1 MEEPLVTE
9 NEAGE
14 NSDIDVGDVGEGMA
28 EEDVSDEEI
37 DLNELER
44 RMWKD
49 KIKYRRL
56 KEQQKNIHENNN
68 NDKRKYKQSLEQ
80 ARRKKMARAQDGI
93 LKYMLKIMEV
103 CKAQGFVY
111 GIIPEKGKPVSGASD
126 NIRAWWKEK
135 VKFDKNGPVAIAKY
149 QAENGPLGVQKN
161 HVIAT
166 STSYSLQD
174 LQDTTLGSLLSSL
187 MQHCDP
193 PQRRFPLEKGIPP
206 PWWPSGDED
215 WWPQLGLQKGQGPL
229 PYKKPHDLKKVWKV
243 GVLTAVIKHMSPD
256 IAKIRKL
263 IRQSKCLQDKM
274 TAKESATWLG
284 VLNQEEACIKQ
295 LNQIHG
301 TSKSSSISGNAN
313 DAGCMATSS
322 SNEYDIDDYTYSP
335 SSDSTKDDAQNE
347 QTDVNPHE
355 RNPNLQEGHTA
366 SERNSLNNKTT
377 DNSSVAARGGRL
389 VSNSK
394 KKRSHSNSS
403 IQEQRPFLCP
413 HEGCLHQDQRNGFLN
428 ISQRNSHAN
437 NCHHKSGTEG
447 YMGAGTGVNQ
457 AELFI
462 EPLSQYSTGFPSV
475 HVISHSM
482 YTEGDQHELFT
493 GFHKTGVQPEG
504 QPGLSRFSESD
515 RSLNAR
521 QQLQQSSDGNQVG
534 RAIVEIQ
541 DGAGPVFGPPLLM
554 DSSSTDLCG
563 DVTNW
568 QRDGFNSVTGK
579 LGNHFE
585 PQSDGLPVD
594 YGFGSPFDFGIGAAS
609 TLDADLDFSFDED
622 FIQYF
627 GA

>member
-1 MEEPLVTE
+1 MVTE
-9 NEAGE
+9 NEAEE

-37 DLNELER
+37 DLNELEKR
-44 RMWKD
+44 IWKD
-49 KIKYRRL
+49 RIKYRRL
-56 KEQQKNIHENNN
+56 KEQQKNMPEKNN

-103 CKAQGFVY
+103 CNAQGFVY

-126 NIRAWWKEK
+126 NLRSWWKEK
-135 VKFDKNGPVAIAKY
+135 VKFDRNGPAAIAKY
-149 QAENGPLGVQKN
+149 QAENSPLGAQKN
-161 HVIAT
+161 HLIVT

-215 WWPQLGLQKGQGPL
+215 WWPQLGLQKGQGPP

-243 GVLTAVIKHMSPD
+243 GVLTSVIKHMSPD
-256 IAKIRKL
+256 VAKIRKL

-284 VLNQEEACIKQ
+284 VLNQEEACIQQ
-295 LNQIHG
+295 LNQNHG
-301 TSKSSSISGNAN
+301 ASKSSSISGSPN
-313 DAGCMATSS
+313 DAGCLTTSS
-322 SNEYDIDDYTYSP
+322 ANEYDIDDYSYSP
-335 SSDSTKDDAQNE
+335 SSDSMKDDAQNE
-347 QTDVNPHE
+347 QTEVNPRE
-355 RNPNLQEGHTA
+355 RNLNLRGGHTA

-377 DNSSVAARGGRL
+377 DNSSVVARGGGL

-403 IQEQRPFLCP
+403 IQEKHPFLCP
-413 HEGCLHQDQRNGFLN
+413 HEGCWHQDQRNGFLD

-437 NCHHKSGTEG
+437 NCPYKPGTEG
-447 YMGAGTGVNQ
+447 YMGAGAGVKQ
-457 AELFI
+457 AELFT
-462 EPLSQYSTGFPSV
+462 EPLSQYSARFPSV
-475 HVISHSM
+475 RVISRTM

-493 GFHKTGVQPEG
+493 GLHKTGVQSEG
-504 QPGLSRFSESD
+504 QLGLSRFGESD
-515 RSLNAR
+515 RSSHTR
-521 QQLQQSSDGNQVG
+521 QQLQQSNDGNQVQ

-541 DGAGPVFGPPLLM
+541 DGSSPVFGPPLVM
-554 DSSSTDLCG
+554 DSSSTELCA

-568 QRDGFNSVTGK
+568 QRDGFNIVTGK
-579 LGNHFE
+579 LVGNHFE

-594 YGFGSPFDFGIGAAS
+594 YGFSSPFDFGIDAAGS
-609 TLDADLDFSFDED
+609 LDADLDFSLDED

>member
-1 MEEPLVTE
+1 MVTD
-9 NEAGE
+9 NEAGD
-14 NSDIDVGDVGEGMA
+14 NSDIDVGDIGEGMA

-37 DLNELER
+37 ELNELEK

-49 KIKYRRL
+49 RIKYRRL
-56 KEQQKNIHENNN
+56 KEQERNIAEKSNNE
-68 NDKRKYKQSLEQ
+68 KRKYKQSLEQ

-103 CKAQGFVY
+103 CEAQGFVY

-135 VKFDKNGPVAIAKY
+135 VKFDKNGPAAIAKY
-149 QAENGPLGVQKN
+149 QAENSPLGAQKN
-161 HVIAT
+161 HLTVT

-215 WWPQLGLQKGQGPL
+215 WWPQLGLQKGQGSP

-243 GVLTAVIKHMSPD
+243 GVLTSVIKHMSPD

-284 VLNQEEACIKQ
+284 VLNQEEACIRQ
-295 LNQIHG
+295 SNQSHG
-301 TSKSSSISGNAN
+301 ASNSSSISGSAN
-313 DAGCMATSS
+313 DAGCMTTSS
-322 SNEYDIDDYTYSP
+322 DNEYDIEDYNYSP

-347 QTDVNPHE
+347 QTDVNPRE
-355 RNPNLQEGHTA
+355 RNLNIRGAHTA

-377 DNSSVAARGGRL
+377 ENSSVAARGGGL

-394 KKRSHSNSS
+394 RRRSHSNSS
-403 IQEQRPFLCP
+403 RQDQRPFLCP
-413 HEGCLHQDQRNGFLN
+413 HRGCQHQDQRNGFLD
-428 ISQRNSHAN
+428 ISQRNSHATK
-437 NCHHKSGTEG
+437 CPYKSGAEG
-447 YMGAGTGVNQ
+447 YMDAGAGVNQ
-457 AELFI
+457 EELLI
-462 EPLSQYSTGFPSV
+462 EPLSQYSPGISSV
-475 HVISHSM
+475 CAISNHM
-482 YTEGDQHELFT
+482 YTEGDRQELFT
-493 GFHKTGVQPEG
+493 GFHKTGVQSEV

-515 RSLNAR
+515 QSSRTR
-521 QQLQQSSDGNQVG
+521 QQLQQSNDGNQVE
-534 RAIVEIQ
+534 RAMVGIQ
-541 DGAGPVFGPPLLM
+541 DVSSPVFGLPLVVN
-554 DSSSTDLCG
+554 SSSTELCG

-579 LGNHFE
+579 LVGNHFE
-585 PQSDGLPVD
+585 PQPDGLPVD
-594 YGFGSPFDFGIGAAS
+594 YRFSSFDFGIDGAVS
-609 TLDADLDFSFDED
+609 LDADLDFSFDED